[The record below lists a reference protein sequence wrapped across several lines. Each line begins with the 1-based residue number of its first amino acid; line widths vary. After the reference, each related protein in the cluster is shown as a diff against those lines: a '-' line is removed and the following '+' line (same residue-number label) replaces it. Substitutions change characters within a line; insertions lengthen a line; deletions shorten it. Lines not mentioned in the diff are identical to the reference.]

1 MAKVVGV
8 GGIFFK
14 SEDPDKLGSW
24 YKQWLGVPV
33 EPPHGANFNPA
44 SMPNGSYT
52 VWAPFKSSTSYFDP
66 SGKEFMFNLVVD
78 DLDGALSQ
86 VRHGGA
92 QVLDKIE
99 EYEFGRFGWFVDP
112 EGNKVEL
119 WEPKRA

>member
-14 SEDPDKLGSW
+14 SQDPDKLGSW

-66 SGKEFMFNLVVD
+66 SRKEFMFNLVVD
-78 DLDGALSQ
+78 GPNES
-86 VRHGGA
+86 RG
-92 QVLDKIE
+92 
-99 EYEFGRFGWFVDP
+99 FG
-112 EGNKVEL
+112 EVEQRN
-119 WEPKRA
+119 PFRCRIIHPI